1 MRLQEGREA
10 VYQLPLAGGPDAK
23 GMECKRMIVV
33 KKINGQEIIVN
44 CDLIEMIEFS
54 PHAVMSL
61 TTGEKIIVDETRD
74 DILAKSCSL
83 RRAHRLLSGHHA

>member
-1 MRLQEGREA
+1 
-10 VYQLPLAGGPDAK
+10 
-23 GMECKRMIVV
+23 MIVV

-44 CDLIEMIEFS
+44 CDLIQTIEFS

-74 DILAKSCSL
+74 DILEKVIEYKRAV
-83 RRAHRLLSGHHA
+83 RRRSEVISWT

>member
-1 MRLQEGREA
+1 
-10 VYQLPLAGGPDAK
+10 
-23 GMECKRMIVV
+23 MIVV

-44 CDLIEMIEFS
+44 CDLIQTIEFS

-74 DILAKSCSL
+74 DILDKVIEYKRAIA
-83 RRAHRLLSGHHA
+83 RRQEVISWT

>member
-1 MRLQEGREA
+1 
-10 VYQLPLAGGPDAK
+10 
-23 GMECKRMIVV
+23 MIVV

-61 TTGEKIIVDETRD
+61 TSGEKIIVDETRE
-74 DILAKSCSL
+74 DILQKVL
-83 RRAHRLLSGHHA
+83 EYKRAIYRQQEVISWT